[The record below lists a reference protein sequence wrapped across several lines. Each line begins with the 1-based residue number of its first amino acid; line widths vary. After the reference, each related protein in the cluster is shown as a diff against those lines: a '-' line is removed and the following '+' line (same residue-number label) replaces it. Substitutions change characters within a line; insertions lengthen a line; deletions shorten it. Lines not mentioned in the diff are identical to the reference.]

1 MTNEALRTILPV
13 AGWGEERIREVKIT
27 GGADPILPTPF
38 RIGETSAAA
47 LAAVGLAV
55 SDLWALR
62 TGRRQEIELD
72 TRQATASLRS
82 GHYLKMD
89 GADVSTERNTIM
101 GVYPARNGRWSYLH
115 CNFPNHRGAALSVLG
130 VPEDRE
136 AVRKAVAQWDA
147 LELEEAIIAA
157 KGAGGMVRTMDEWA
171 KHPQAA
177 AIASLPLMEIV
188 KIGESAPEKLPDG
201 SRPLSGTRVLDLTRV
216 LAGPTCA
223 RTLAE
228 HGADVL
234 KITGA
239 HLPNIGYQEYD
250 TGHGKLSAHLDLRE
264 PKDLETL
271 RGLVREAD
279 VFSQGYRPGTLG
291 QRGLSPE
298 ALAKLR
304 PGIIFVSLCAFGHV
318 GPWASRRGFDTVV
331 QTVSG
336 ITSRQGELFPGAA
349 PGPQFYPV
357 SAIDYLTG
365 YFMAFGAIVALA
377 RRAREGGSWLVR
389 ISLAQTG
396 RWLVDRGEVPQAQ
409 LNGVPKE
416 FTADELA
423 RWSTETET
431 PRGRL
436 GHLTP
441 IVEPCDPPLGRVA
454 RQPRL
459 DCGIDRGAVGDAQIV
474 GEKARVG
481 AQFRHGERIDKA
493 LIGLLL
499 ARRQRDLAV
508 LGAEHAVGRDDRV
521 IVAGARRLLA
531 GRQVIGGEKREQAQ
545 QTVVETGA

>member
-1 MTNEALRTILPV
+1 MTHEALRTIVPV
-13 AGWGEERIREVKIT
+13 AGWGDERVRAVEIT
-27 GGADPILPTPF
+27 GGTDPILPTPF

-62 TGRRQEIELD
+62 TGRGQEVAVD

-82 GHYLKMD
+82 GHYMQMD
-89 GADVSTERNTIM
+89 GAHVSTERNTVM
-101 GVYPARNGRWSYLH
+101 GVYPAKNGRWSYLH
-115 CNFPNHRGAALSVLG
+115 CNFPNHRAAALSVLG

-188 KIGESAPEKLPDG
+188 KIGDSAPEKLPDG
-201 SRPLSGTRVLDLTRV
+201 DRPLSGIRVLDLTRV

-264 PKDLETL
+264 QKDVEIL

-291 QRGLSPE
+291 TRGFSPE
-298 ALAKLR
+298 VLARLR
-304 PGIIFVSLCAFGHV
+304 PGIVFVSLCAFSHV

-365 YFMAFGAIVALA
+365 YLMAFGALVALG

-396 RWLVDRGEVPQAQ
+396 RWLVGRGQVPEAE
-409 LNGVPKE
+409 LKDVPKE
-416 FTADELA
+416 FTAEELE
-423 RWSTETET
+423 RWSMTSDT
-431 PRGRL
+431 PMGRL
-436 GHLTP
+436 CHLAPVVRLSKTP
-441 IVEPCDPPLGRVA
+441 PRWARPSVPLGHNEPVWPA
-454 RQPRL
+454 RS
-459 DCGIDRGAVGDAQIV
+459 
-474 GEKARVG
+474 
-481 AQFRHGERIDKA
+481 
-493 LIGLLL
+493 
-499 ARRQRDLAV
+499 
-508 LGAEHAVGRDDRV
+508 
-521 IVAGARRLLA
+521 
-531 GRQVIGGEKREQAQ
+531 
-545 QTVVETGA
+545 

>member
-1 MTNEALRTILPV
+1 MTNDALRTIVPL
-13 AGWGEERIREVKIT
+13 AGWSEDRVRAVEIT
-27 GGADPILPTPF
+27 GDTDPILPTPF

-55 SDLWALR
+55 SDLWELR
-62 TGRRQEIELD
+62 TGRRQKVAVD

-82 GHYLKMD
+82 GHYMKLD
-89 GADVSTERNTIM
+89 GAPVSTERNTVM
-101 GVYPARNGRWSYLH
+101 GVYPAKDGRFSYLH
-115 CNFPNHRGAALSVLG
+115 CNFPNHRDAALRVLG
-130 VPEDRE
+130 VPDDRE
-136 AVRKAVAQWDA
+136 AVRQAVAKWDA

-157 KGAGGMVRTMDEWA
+157 KGAGGMVRTMAEWA
-171 KHPQAA
+171 QHPQAA

-188 KIGESAPEKLPDG
+188 KIGDSPPEKLPDG
-201 SRPLSGTRVLDLTRV
+201 DRPLSGIRVLDLTRV

-223 RTLAE
+223 RSLAE

-234 KITGA
+234 KITAA

-271 RGLVREAD
+271 RGLVRETD

-291 QRGLSPE
+291 NRGFSPE

-304 PGIIFVSLCAFGHV
+304 PGIVFVSLCAFGHV

-336 ITSRQGELFPGAA
+336 ITARQGELFPGAA

-365 YFMAFGAIVALA
+365 YLMAFGAAVALA

-396 RWLVDRGEVPQAQ
+396 RWLVGRGEVPEAE
-409 LNGVPKE
+409 LKDVPKE
-416 FTADELA
+416 FTRAELE
-423 RWSTETET
+423 RWSTASDTPVGRLHHLGPVVRLSET
-431 PRGRL
+431 PPHWVR
-436 GHLTP
+436 P
-441 IVEPCDPPLGRVA
+441 SVPLGYHAPVWPA
-454 RQPRL
+454 RNT
-459 DCGIDRGAVGDAQIV
+459 
-474 GEKARVG
+474 K
-481 AQFRHGERIDKA
+481 
-493 LIGLLL
+493 
-499 ARRQRDLAV
+499 
-508 LGAEHAVGRDDRV
+508 
-521 IVAGARRLLA
+521 
-531 GRQVIGGEKREQAQ
+531 
-545 QTVVETGA
+545 